1 MHLSRSHLS
10 AERLNLFGF
19 LIVQCGQTLLRVA
32 LRSQQF
38 IKLGVNSL
46 CISVLRALDEK
57 RHQQGRNACNGLP
70 VERLAI
76 EDQPEPD
83 VDANGHNRLRS
94 GQPRSGICQG
104 TIEAGAHA
112 KQRAVESTVPLPY
125 LEQLGKRSGPS
136 AGGSTG
142 ATWGVSLGDDTA
154 GLTASCP
161 IGSSKRLVLPNALPA
176 FTTIQTHDLTR
187 RAIQDRVHKGW
198 ERAARCAARAV
209 LLLIDRFVRA
219 LCHSPSTVVLFA

>member
-125 LEQLGKRSGPS
+125 LEQLGKRIGPS

-142 ATWGVSLGDDTA
+142 ATWGVSLGGRYGWANCKLPDWFLEAPRSSKCAPRIHNDTDA
-154 GLTASCP
+154 RSDPSGYSGSCP
-161 IGSSKRLVLPNALPA
+161 
-176 FTTIQTHDLTR
+176 
-187 RAIQDRVHKGW
+187 
-198 ERAARCAARAV
+198 
-209 LLLIDRFVRA
+209 
-219 LCHSPSTVVLFA
+219 